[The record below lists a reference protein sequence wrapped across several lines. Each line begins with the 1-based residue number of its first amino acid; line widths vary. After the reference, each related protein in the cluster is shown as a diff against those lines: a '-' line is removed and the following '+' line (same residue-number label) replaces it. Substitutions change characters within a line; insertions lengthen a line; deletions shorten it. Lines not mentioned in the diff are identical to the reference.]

1 MKNRQNSA
9 NINWYPGH
17 MVKAK
22 RQIIEDLKL
31 IDIVIEILDARLPLA
46 SQNPDL
52 QQIIGNKT
60 KIIILNKSDLA
71 DEIQTNRWIKYFEK
85 RGFCTIEF
93 NSTNEKG
100 IEKILKTIQ
109 DTYEMKV
116 KETKSNKIR
125 VGKII
130 RVMIVG
136 IPNVG
141 KSSFINRLS
150 KKSSAKVGNKPGVTI
165 TKQWIRLTNNIEL
178 LDTPGILWPKLS
190 DKNSAQKLAYVG
202 TIKDEIM
209 DKVELTYELIKYMI
223 ENDYLW
229 KLLGRYKIDDVKIN
243 NILRSDNLEEN
254 EKIVDIMK
262 EIGKRRGA
270 IISGGNVDLEKVA
283 NIVLEEFRS
292 GKIGKFRFEKVNG
305 LYGFYK

>member
-292 GKIGKFRFEKVNG
+292 GKIGKFSLEKVNE
-305 LYGFYK
+305 

>member
-1 MKNRQNSA
+1 MSNNEIQGGLHKSV
-9 NINWYPGH
+9 INWYPGH

-292 GKIGKFRFEKVNG
+292 GKIGKFSLEKVNE
-305 LYGFYK
+305 

>member
-1 MKNRQNSA
+1 
-9 NINWYPGH
+9 
-17 MVKAK
+17 
-22 RQIIEDLKL
+22 
-31 IDIVIEILDARLPLA
+31 
-46 SQNPDL
+46 
-52 QQIIGNKT
+52 
-60 KIIILNKSDLA
+60 
-71 DEIQTNRWIKYFEK
+71 
-85 RGFCTIEF
+85 
-93 NSTNEKG
+93 
-100 IEKILKTIQ
+100 
-109 DTYEMKV
+109 MKV

-229 KLLGRYKIDDVKIN
+229 KLLERYKIDDVKIN

-292 GKIGKFRFEKVNG
+292 GKIGKFSLEKVNE
-305 LYGFYK
+305 

>member
-283 NIVLEEFRS
+283 NIVLEEFRC
-292 GKIGKFRFEKVNG
+292 GIIGKFSLEKVNE
-305 LYGFYK
+305 

>member
-52 QQIIGNKT
+52 QQIIGSKT
-60 KIIILNKSDLA
+60 KIIVLNRSELA

-223 ENDYLW
+223 ENDY
-229 KLLGRYKIDDVKIN
+229 
-243 NILRSDNLEEN
+243 
-254 EKIVDIMK
+254 
-262 EIGKRRGA
+262 
-270 IISGGNVDLEKVA
+270 
-283 NIVLEEFRS
+283 
-292 GKIGKFRFEKVNG
+292 
-305 LYGFYK
+305 

>member
-1 MKNRQNSA
+1 MKNRQNST

-292 GKIGKFRFEKVNG
+292 GKIGKFSLEKVNE
-305 LYGFYK
+305 

>member
-292 GKIGKFRFEKVNG
+292 GKIG
-305 LYGFYK
+305 

>member
-71 DEIQTNRWIKYFEK
+71 DEIQTNRRIKYFEK

-292 GKIGKFRFEKVNG
+292 GKIGKFSLEKVNE
-305 LYGFYK
+305 

>member
-229 KLLGRYKIDDVKIN
+229 KLLERYKIDDVKIN

-292 GKIGKFRFEKVNG
+292 GKIGKFSLEKVNE
-305 LYGFYK
+305 

>member
-100 IEKILKTIQ
+100 IDKILKTIQ

-292 GKIGKFRFEKVNG
+292 GKIGKFSLEKVNE
-305 LYGFYK
+305 

>member
-262 EIGKRRGA
+262 EIGKRRGE

-292 GKIGKFRFEKVNG
+292 GKIGKFSLEKVNE
-305 LYGFYK
+305 